1 MCGGAAGRDNPPM
14 QKTPEHEQHFFARL
28 GLTYSI
34 GNTIITRDTDN
45 RGKFARHVH
54 YINKTYKTMKKT
66 LFFTMLAAALVG
78 GQVFAADAILTEVKG
93 CEEQSGNS
101 YYGKRNNSGEA
112 NGANVTVSA
121 SETGTDL
128 SMKTVY
134 GGSAG
139 TAAANNKVTMT
150 GGQVRGLYGA
160 EGKTTVSGNT
170 VIMTGGK
177 VTSTLRGGQST
188 ENEALV
194 EKNVVI
200 VAGDCEVAANIL
212 YGGYSSHGDAK
223 NNKVYLVGKGA
234 TATIADAQGNAGTY
248 TGGTISVK
256 QVYAGDGEGT
266 LANNSIDIYG
276 TGITASSYVRGMQ
289 ILNFHISQNQI
300 GGEYANASML
310 TLTTYGMDL
319 TDVTIGIQDVN
330 VDVQAWTPGTTVTL
344 VQLDKDNRTITG
356 IESGEVVDI
365 KRDGQV
371 VAQGQLVLSNDN
383 KTLSLSIP
391 GSVPE
396 PTTGTLGLLA
406 LAGLCIRRRK

>member
-1 MCGGAAGRDNPPM
+1 
-14 QKTPEHEQHFFARL
+14 
-28 GLTYSI
+28 
-34 GNTIITRDTDN
+34 
-45 RGKFARHVH
+45 
-54 YINKTYKTMKKT
+54 MKKT
-66 LFFTMLAAALVG
+66 LYLSILAATLMG
-78 GQVFAADAILTEVKG
+78 GQVFADSIPTAVEGATKT
-93 CEEQSGNS
+93 SNN
-101 YYGKRNNSGEA
+101 YYGKRNLSGEA
-112 NGANVTVSA
+112 KDTNVTVSA
-121 SETGTDL
+121 SETGSDL
-128 SMKTVY
+128 SRANVY
-134 GGSAG
+134 GGSAS
-139 TAAANNKVTMT
+139 TEASNNKITMT
-150 GGQVRGLYGA
+150 GGQVLSLYGA
-160 EGKTTVSGNT
+160 EGKTTVSKNT

-177 VTSTLRGGQST
+177 VTSSLRGGHST

-194 EKNVVI
+194 EKNVAI
-200 VAGDCEVAANIL
+200 VAGDCEISSNL

-223 NNKVYLVGKGA
+223 DNKVYLVGKGA

-356 IESGEVVDI
+356 IESGQEVDI
-365 KRDGQV
+365 KRDDKV
-371 VAQGQLVLSNDN
+371 VAKGQLVLSNDN